1 MSPIETPRLLLRR
14 WSDDDLDG
22 LRELTRRPEVMRH
35 IGPRVTLT
43 EAQTEQEHEAKLAH
57 WREHGFGARAATRRD
72 TNEWIGYAVLRH
84 PRADVVELQPSEVE
98 IGWLLLPS
106 AWGQGY
112 ATEAAGALIEEGFGR
127 LGLDRIVARYQPANG
142 ASGRIM
148 EKIGMQFEREAVDRF
163 GNSIRV
169 YSIENSA
176 GTRIRPAT
184 DADHPQVLAVVEDWW
199 GGRPVAWLAQ
209 RLFFAHFAHT
219 SLIAE
224 DDSGLAGFLIGF
236 LSQSRPDEAYIHM
249 VATRPDRRRTGL
261 AGDLYLRFFELA
273 RTAGRAV
280 VTCIT
285 APANE
290 TSIAFHTALGFS
302 STLHADHEGPG
313 VDKVVFRLEL

>member
-1 MSPIETPRLLLRR
+1 VSPIETPRLLLRR

-43 EAQTEQEHEAKLAH
+43 EEQTEREHAAKLAH

-72 TNEWIGYAVLRH
+72 TNEWIGYAVLQH
-84 PRADVVELQPSEVE
+84 PRADVVELPPSAVE
-98 IGWLLLPS
+98 IGWLLVPS

-112 ATEAAGALIEEGFGR
+112 ATEAAAALIEEGFR
-127 LGLDRIVARYQPANG
+127 RVGLDRIVARYQPANT

-148 EKIGMQFEREAVDRF
+148 EKIGMRFEREAVDRF

-169 YSIENSA
+169 YSIEKPA
-176 GTRIRPAT
+176 GARIRTAT

-199 GGRPVAWLAQ
+199 GGRQVAWLAQ
-209 RLFFAHFAHT
+209 RLFFEHFAGT

-224 DDSGLAGFLIGF
+224 DDDGLAGFLIGF

-249 VATRPDRRRTGL
+249 VATRPDLRRTGL
-261 AGDLYLRFFELA
+261 ARELYVRFFELA
-273 RTAGRAV
+273 RAAGRNV
-280 VTCIT
+280 VSCIT

-290 TSIAFHTALGFS
+290 ASIAFHRALGFS
-302 STLHADHEGPG
+302 ATVHPDHEGPG